1 VGGLAHYFEEE
12 GIPTTQISLI
22 REHTERIKPPRAL
35 WVPFEL
41 GRPFGV
47 PNDADFQRRVL
58 VSALR
63 LLEAPRGPIIEDFG
77 EDAPAAPPQDAP
89 LFCPISIARPS
100 EELSEAERLKAAFSE
115 EFASMRSWYDLAVK
129 KRGRTTV
136 GNSGLD
142 LDTLVDFIFS
152 FAEGALPPN
161 PKADL
166 SLPDVL
172 KLAVDDLKAYYFE
185 AVTAQPG
192 NESLPTLQL
201 VDWFWQETTAGAVL
215 KMVKN
220 TCKASDD
227 GIMKVVGMVLLVPT
241 SQRRFAKRT

>member
-12 GIPTTQISLI
+12 GVPTTQISLI
-22 REHTERIKPPRAL
+22 REHTEQIKPPRAL

-41 GRPFGV
+41 GRPLGV

-58 VSALR
+58 LAALR
-63 LLEAPRGPIIEDFG
+63 LFEAPRGPIIEDFG
-77 EDAPAAPPQDAP
+77 EDAPAAPSQDAP
-89 LFCPISIARPS
+89 LFCPISIAPPS
-100 EELSEAERLKAAFSE
+100 GELTEAERLRAAFNE
-115 EFASMRSWYDLAVK
+115 EFAAMRSWYDLAVK

-142 LDTLVDFIFS
+142 LDTLVEFIFP
-152 FAEGALPPN
+152 FAEGSLPQN
-161 PKADL
+161 PRADL

-192 NESLPTLQL
+192 NESLPTLKL

-215 KMVKN
+215 KRVKD

-227 GIMKVVGMVLLVPT
+227 GIMQVVGKILLVPT